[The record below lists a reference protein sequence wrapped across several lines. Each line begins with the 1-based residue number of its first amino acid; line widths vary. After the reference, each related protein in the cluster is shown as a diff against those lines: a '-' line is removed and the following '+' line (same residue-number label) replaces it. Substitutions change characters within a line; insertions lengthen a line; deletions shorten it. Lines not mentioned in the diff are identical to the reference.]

1 MNLNS
6 QIIRRVEDKVIETL
20 LQVQTLYGRA
30 FELPSIE
37 WNLRGVCAGLAQV
50 RENRIRLNPVLLSE
64 NTEHFIRQTVPHE
77 IAHLV
82 NRALHGP
89 HVRAHGP
96 EWKSIMHALGLPP
109 MRCHQYDATNVRTR
123 TPRRYAYQC
132 NCRSHPVS
140 QIVHTAGPTSPPPAT
155 SSSTMKTRPTPK
167 NPPVAKR
174 KSPGASAG
182 RMKCATKSS
191 PVCSS

>member
-6 QIIRRVEDKVIETL
+6 PIIRQVEDKVIETL

-37 WNLRGVCAGLAQV
+37 WNLRGACAGIAHA

-64 NTEHFIRQTVPHE
+64 NMEHFIGQTVPHE

-82 NRALHGP
+82 NRTMHGP
-89 HVRAHGP
+89 HVRSHGP

-109 MRCHQYDATNVRTR
+109 ERCHQYDVANARTR

-140 QIVHTAGPTSPPPAT
+140 QIVHNRICRGLTYLCGHCGSQIRPET
-155 SSSTMKTRPTPK
+155 SSRTVQ
-167 NPPVAKR
+167 N
-174 KSPGASAG
+174 
-182 RMKCATKSS
+182 SS
-191 PVCSS
+191 PALKPNLTNENAPFRI